1 MIFFKKATLLL
12 LLLLSN
18 WVLSNSWSLKNLSL
32 NSTKDTINLRLD
44 SLKIPFVDDELND
57 VFYECQDSISVYP
70 IHSCS
75 SGTIAFQHNNTRYKL
90 KANGWI
96 NLKSNEWKF
105 QVTDETEKIHFY
117 LDSTTK
123 NKLKIKFQKLKI
135 SYLANFI
142 NQFAYIDD
150 NMPEGLFSA
159 DFDIDFK
166 DLINIHASY
175 EIKQLSWEAQSG
187 DYVLDSTSHNGSIEL
202 VQSTTGMYLNV
213 VNHLSKG
220 EGLVKDMYVLFD
232 RNPITTDTKI
242 NFDNQLQPISLAV
255 IINSTPEIEIKIA
268 MDDWYEDTVNIQYA
282 VKDLTL
288 LNKGFLASYFEIIGI
303 NNLNLSGA
311 SHGKISVVNGK
322 IIAANLVLKNIDMEM
337 QSKKIQMQK
346 INAQL
351 NWSSIGKIQISK
363 VSWSKLLLA
372 GMPIKQSELSFSSV
386 GQQLTLQKNIELPI
400 FDGSIVI
407 HELSLQEL
415 FKPQINIDFNGQV
428 KPISIALITKKMG
441 WPNMNG
447 TISGNIPAMKKV
459 GRSIAFD
466 GSLDLNIFD
475 GKMQINNLSTERL
488 FGIAPVI
495 AADIQFQQLNLQ
507 QITSTFDFGAISG
520 LIDGKV
526 DGLRITNWKADRMD
540 GYFHTVKTKGV
551 KQTISQRAIDN
562 ISSIGGI
569 QGALSRSFLRF
580 FDYFK
585 YKEIGIGCKLRNSIC
600 EMKGIDSNTNSYKL
614 VEGKGIPSINIIG
627 YRRFIDWEIFL
638 DRLLNAGY

>member
-1 MIFFKKATLLL
+1 MKFFRKFVFSLLL
-12 LLLLSN
+12 LLPSY
-18 WVLSNSWSLKNLSL
+18 VLSDSWHLKNLSL
-32 NSTKDTINLRLD
+32 NSTEGTINLRLS
-44 SLKIPFVDDELND
+44 SLKIPIIDDELTNF
-57 VFYECQDSISVYP
+57 FYQCKNSISVYP
-70 IHSCS
+70 LHSCS
-75 SGTIAFQHNNTRYKL
+75 SGTIAFRHNNTRYKL

-105 QVTDETEKIHFY
+105 EVTDEAEKIHIY
-117 LDSTTK
+117 LDSTNK
-123 NKLKIKFQKLKI
+123 NKLKIKFQKLEI
-135 SYLANFI
+135 SHLTNFI
-142 NQFAYIDD
+142 NQFTYIND
-150 NMPEGLFSA
+150 NMPEGFISA
-159 DFDIDFK
+159 NFDIDFK
-166 DLINIHASY
+166 GLINIHASY
-175 EIKQLSWEAQSG
+175 EIEQLSWEAQSG
-187 DYVLDSTSHNGSIEL
+187 DYVFDSTSHNGNIKL

-213 VNHLSKG
+213 VNHLAKG
-220 EGLVKDMYVLFD
+220 EGLLKDMYVLFD
-232 RNPITTDTKI
+232 EYPITTDTNI
-242 NFDNQLQPISLAV
+242 NFDNLLQPISLATT
-255 IINSTPEIEIKIA
+255 INSTPEIEIKIA
-268 MDDWYEDTVNIQYA
+268 LDDWYKNTVRIQYEI
-282 VKDLTL
+282 KDLAL
-288 LNKGFLASYFEIIGI
+288 LNKGFLASYFEILGI
-303 NNLNLSGA
+303 NDLNLSGV
-311 SHGKISVVNGK
+311 SHGEILVVNDK
-322 IIAANLVLKNIDMEM
+322 IITTNLVLIDIDMDM

-351 NWSSIGKIQISK
+351 NWSNIGKMQLSK
-363 VSWSKLLLA
+363 VSWNKLLLA
-372 GMPIKQSELSFSSV
+372 GMPIKQSQLDFASV
-386 GQQLTLQKNIELPI
+386 GQQLILQKNTELPI
-400 FDGSIVI
+400 FDGSIII
-407 HELSLQEL
+407 HELTLNEL
-415 FKPQINIDFNGQV
+415 FKPQINIEFNGQV
-428 KPISIALITKKMG
+428 KPISIALITEKMG
-441 WPNMNG
+441 WPIMNG

-466 GSLDLNIFD
+466 GSLDLKVFD
-475 GKMQINNLSTERL
+475 GQMQINNLSTERL
-488 FGIAPVI
+488 FGIAPVV

-507 QITSTFDFGAISG
+507 QITSTFDFGEISG

-540 GYFHTVKTKGV
+540 GYFHTVKSKGI